1 MESSDVSKYGR
12 VDPNLKLCRPQLL
25 TSVYLKV
32 FLKLVG
38 PTALVSKPSTN
49 HLNVATELHL
59 RATELEATVQGGDV
73 ICIL

>member
-1 MESSDVSKYGR
+1 MV
-12 VDPNLKLCRPQLL
+12 L
-25 TSVYLKV
+25 
-32 FLKLVG
+32 LKLVG